1 MAPPLP
7 LPPPPLPPPLPP
19 RPRLLPL
26 RPLPPPRPLG
36 AIVRGAQSQDSRGT
50 ATHTSFDPGRGGRGT
65 PNSRIFLSAIDEM
78 RGKLKAGHLLYTML
92 NRPELLYDRGQ
103 RRSSRL

>member
-36 AIVRGAQSQDSRGT
+36 AIVRGARSKDLRGT
-50 ATHTSFDPGRGGRGT
+50 AARRVSLEGGKGETFHPQKNGDTDR
-65 PNSRIFLSAIDEM
+65 PNNLI
-78 RGKLKAGHLLYTML
+78 
-92 NRPELLYDRGQ
+92 
-103 RRSSRL
+103 

>member
-50 ATHTSFDPGRGGRGT
+50 HERVSMEGGGEGG
-65 PNSRIFLSAIDEM
+65 PPIILS
-78 RGKLKAGHLLYTML
+78 Y
-92 NRPELLYDRGQ
+92 Q
-103 RRSSRL
+103 R

>member
-1 MAPPLP
+1 ME
-7 LPPPPLPPPLPP
+7 
-19 RPRLLPL
+19 
-26 RPLPPPRPLG
+26 G
-36 AIVRGAQSQDSRGT
+36 GGE
-50 ATHTSFDPGRGGRGT
+50 GGRLT
-65 PNSRIFLSAIDEM
+65 LIFLSAIDEM